1 MSWECVLTWHDAAGS
16 TVDIHGKQFHPT
28 WTRLAATAR
37 TQDDRV
43 YLQEAVNW
51 EVGQQVV
58 VTTTVYK
65 DKEDPQNEVRT
76 IAAVSSNRK
85 VIQFTQPLDFTHY
98 AGQEYQVCAPLACG
112 DHSQCHERMKA
123 ILISFILSAPRPKS
137 RSCRDALSCRATLAQ
152 RTTSSEP
159 KSGYEAL
166 PWGTA
171 ATNWLT

>member
-1 MSWECVLTWHDAAGS
+1 MTVAGS

-51 EVGQQVV
+51 EIGQQVV

-85 VIQFTQPLDFTHY
+85 IIQFTQPLDFTHY
-98 AGQEYQVCAPLACG
+98 AGQEYQVCAPLASMSRKNESDSDLFRSFGAQAEVALLSRRVVVQG
-112 DHSQCHERMKA
+112 DAGSENDEFGAQVRVRGPPVG
-123 ILISFILSAPRPKS
+123 PR
-137 RSCRDALSCRATLAQ
+137 R
-152 RTTSSEP
+152 
-159 KSGYEAL
+159 
-166 PWGTA
+166 
-171 ATNWLT
+171 

>member
-1 MSWECVLTWHDAAGS
+1 MLTWHDIAGS

-85 VIQFTQPLDFTHY
+85 IVQFTQPLDFTHY
-98 AGQEYQVCAPLACG
+98 AGQEYQVCA
-112 DHSQCHERMKA
+112 
-123 ILISFILSAPRPKS
+123 
-137 RSCRDALSCRATLAQ
+137 TLA
-152 RTTSSEP
+152 SSDDSQWSRKNERD
-159 KSGYEAL
+159 
-166 PWGTA
+166 
-171 ATNWLT
+171 